1 MVLPQLAHGPSVN
14 SIEEA
19 GVSDTLGRRCWDY
32 RVGDILRL
40 AGLVGQRDGDC
51 AKEGDSKG
59 IGRPCQVAGEEADLF
74 KPPDQHLQPQDDF
87 GAAALQP
94 LIDPSQGP

>member
-1 MVLPQLAHGPSVN
+1 MVLPQLAQGPSVN
-14 SIEEA
+14 SMAEA
-19 GVSDTLGRRCWDY
+19 GVSGTLWRGGRGY
-32 RVGDILRL
+32 GIGDILRL
-40 AGLVGQRDGDC
+40 AGLVGQGDGDC
-51 AKEGDSKG
+51 AKEGDGEGVS
-59 IGRPCQVAGEEADLF
+59 RPGQVAGKEADLF